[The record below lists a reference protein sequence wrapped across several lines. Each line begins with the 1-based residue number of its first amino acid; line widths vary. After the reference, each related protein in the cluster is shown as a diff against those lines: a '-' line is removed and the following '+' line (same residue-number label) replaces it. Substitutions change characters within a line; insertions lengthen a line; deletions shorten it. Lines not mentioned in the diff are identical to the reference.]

1 MANKLDLKGLS
12 DVELQDELAAQQG
25 EYQRAQFEHASKG
38 LANPLSLRDQRRDI
52 ARIQTEARNRELTNM
67 SAEQLALRT
76 KIRAR
81 RKK

>member
-1 MANKLDLKGLS
+1 MAGILDLKPLS
-12 DVELQDELAAQQG
+12 DVELQDELTAQQG
-25 EYQRAQFEHASKG
+25 EYHRAQFEHASKG
-38 LANPLSLRDQRRDI
+38 INNPLSLRAQRRDI
-52 ARIQTEARNRELTNM
+52 ARIQTEARSRELSSM